1 MGLGDDEDCSTG
13 NVSAG
18 ENRGTGSWHEERNL
32 EQINYSVLDGRS

>member
-1 MGLGDDEDCSTG
+1 MGFGDDEDCSTG

-18 ENRGTGSWHEERNL
+18 ENRGTGSWQERNL